1 MPHQHVSVRI
11 VHLVNRHDDKP
22 SAGHGH
28 WLNHALKNSCISGGI
43 DFVIAGSLHNQ
54 DAGVNKVL
62 SLSKLQRI
70 RLTYWPWFG
79 LAKDFSTLV
88 NLLQDTSRKE
98 TILHVYEGGLREF
111 MLVSLIKA
119 HQPNLRIIFNFNL
132 VDPWHI
138 SILNGGGISRQIWKL
153 MSKSDLKTSGGV
165 LFTAETKELANL
177 LSTRFDANFLEY
189 PLPSLLPDS
198 GNFARDREFNFFIPV
213 FGDEELNLVTSAL
226 ELFSRKKEVAGKVV
240 VQPKWSSS
248 LSDSSSNKILS
259 LGIKLLP
266 AVLSIDDYLSTIQS
280 SQAIIL
286 PYKNVD
292 YYQLQSSGRMIDAV
306 ASGAK
311 VLVPEGTSLARKV
324 LEKDWGLPFDVR
336 SEKSLAEAMDKI
348 LTGYEPVDKK
358 NLKLT
363 PLDTFQILLANLPP
377 EHNRYKNMGASK
389 KSQPRFHLWL
399 IGLLFVTT
407 DFRSFISGMLDLVF
421 FPKSLVKSLS
431 NLFPRRTSP

>member
-1 MPHQHVSVRI
+1 
-11 VHLVNRHDDKP
+11 
-22 SAGHGH
+22 
-28 WLNHALKNSCISGGI
+28 
-43 DFVIAGSLHNQ
+43 
-54 DAGVNKVL
+54 
-62 SLSKLQRI
+62 
-70 RLTYWPWFG
+70 
-79 LAKDFSTLV
+79 
-88 NLLQDTSRKE
+88 
-98 TILHVYEGGLREF
+98 
-111 MLVSLIKA
+111 
-119 HQPNLRIIFNFNL
+119 
-132 VDPWHI
+132 
-138 SILNGGGISRQIWKL
+138 
-153 MSKSDLKTSGGV
+153 
-165 LFTAETKELANL
+165 
-177 LSTRFDANFLEY
+177 
-189 PLPSLLPDS
+189 
-198 GNFARDREFNFFIPV
+198 
-213 FGDEELNLVTSAL
+213 
-226 ELFSRKKEVAGKVV
+226 
-240 VQPKWSSS
+240 
-248 LSDSSSNKILS
+248 
-259 LGIKLLP
+259 
-266 AVLSIDDYLSTIQS
+266 
-280 SQAIIL
+280 
-286 PYKNVD
+286 
-292 YYQLQSSGRMIDAV
+292 MIDAV